1 MSVVAAAAQHARA
14 GMRRLIP
21 ARYHAVSGAVARVA
35 VACCGKADISR
46 EGSICVSLPG
56 TVARLARGVLIAAH
70 MVLSEVAVAEH
81 ALLRTHRL
89 SRVGDGVGS
98 VVRLFLEGRPA
109 RNARREGDDRQR
121 GVPDSSPSDPDP
133 TSTGAQPASPQR
145 MSLSRAWKEA
155 PFSYMWS
162 LATALS
168 WHEEQTDA
176 TGEIFKSSPGS
187 IRSAPVSIEEG
198 EVAAA
203 ASVL

>member
-1 MSVVAAAAQHARA
+1 
-14 GMRRLIP
+14 MRRLIP
-21 ARYHAVSGAVARVA
+21 ARHHAVAFAVARVA
-35 VACCGKADISR
+35 VCCCGKADVPR
-46 EGSICVSLPG
+46 GGSVCVSLPG

-70 MVLSEVAVAEH
+70 MVLPEVAVAER
-81 ALLRTHRL
+81 ALLRAHGL

-109 RNARREGDDRQR
+109 RNARREGDDCQR
-121 GVPDSSPSDPDP
+121 GVPDTSPGDPDP
-133 TSTGAQPASPQR
+133 TATTGVQPASPQR
-145 MSLSRAWKEA
+145 MSSSRAWKEA
-155 PFSYMWS
+155 PFSNMWS

-176 TGEIFKSSPGS
+176 TGEMFKSSLGS

>member
-1 MSVVAAAAQHARA
+1 MAAAAQHARA

-21 ARYHAVSGAVARVA
+21 ARHDAVAFAVARVA
-35 VACCGKADISR
+35 VVCCGKADIPR
-46 EGSICVSLPG
+46 GGSVCVSLPRA
-56 TVARLARGVLIAAH
+56 VARLARGVLIAAH
-70 MVLSEVAVAEH
+70 MVLPEVAVAER
-81 ALLRTHRL
+81 ALLRAHGL

-98 VVRLFLEGRPA
+98 VVRLFLKARPA
-109 RNARREGDDRQR
+109 RNACREGDDRQR
-121 GVPDSSPSDPDP
+121 GVPDASPRDPDP

-145 MSLSRAWKEA
+145 MSSSRAWKEA
-155 PFSYMWS
+155 PFNNMWT

-176 TGEIFKSSPGS
+176 TGEMFKSSLGS